1 MSAKDYFSQAELA
14 MIWMMP
20 QEPAV
25 AYDDVRMSAVSLL
38 RFGGSLN
45 GHRYVYVPE
54 HDLCIRADVHK
65 AVLAMRKAESK
76 RARDEAKARAK
87 AAQGALL

>member
-1 MSAKDYFSQAELA
+1 MSAKDYFSPAELV

-54 HDLCIRADVHK
+54 HDLCIRADVHA
-65 AVLAMRKAESK
+65 AVLAMRKCAAK
-76 RARDEAKARAK
+76 KARDEQRQAAK
-87 AAQGALL
+87 AAQGELL